1 MLTQIIPNNQDSHFI
16 VLKTNMLGE
25 NTDFINT
32 ATQII
37 NLSKAQIYFTSGQI
51 DIISRGLS
59 LVAVMIGNV
68 LIETLKLDI
77 TSSQLTLASLQNIQ
91 IKIQNVKDF
100 LNTLSQKTFTTNTT
114 SEINAGISLMTLV
127 TNWTTQLLKIG
138 KNITIKYC
146 TSKMYLYTLLIVQIL
161 FVSDISSPFPA
172 TILSTLDQ
180 ILSFS
185 NISLYLGQDQISS
198 LLKRVNEIGFTLSA
212 VANKISVI
220 VKTKKIKS
228 IGIMQSVS
236 DQLLGTITFL
246 QNVLA
251 SKSNTSNST
260 QSSQEGST
268 VSSLVANFTTDFFAS
283 GNLTITKNETVD
295 PK

>member
-1 MLTQIIPNNQDSHFI
+1 
-16 VLKTNMLGE
+16 MLGE

-77 TSSQLTLASLQNIQ
+77 TSSQLTLASLQNVQ

>member
-161 FVSDISSPFPA
+161 FVSDISSPFPT

-260 QSSQEGST
+260 
-268 VSSLVANFTTDFFAS
+268 
-283 GNLTITKNETVD
+283 
-295 PK
+295 

>member
-1 MLTQIIPNNQDSHFI
+1 
-16 VLKTNMLGE
+16 
-25 NTDFINT
+25 
-32 ATQII
+32 
-37 NLSKAQIYFTSGQI
+37 
-51 DIISRGLS
+51 
-59 LVAVMIGNV
+59 
-68 LIETLKLDI
+68 
-77 TSSQLTLASLQNIQ
+77 
-91 IKIQNVKDF
+91 
-100 LNTLSQKTFTTNTT
+100 
-114 SEINAGISLMTLV
+114 
-127 TNWTTQLLKIG
+127 
-138 KNITIKYC
+138 
-146 TSKMYLYTLLIVQIL
+146 MYLYTLLIVQIL
-161 FVSDISSPFPA
+161 FVSDISSPFPT